1 MSRGTLDLPI
11 VSKFDK
17 TGLKKA
23 QDAFGGF
30 GKQLAGIAAGIAAA
44 FSVRAI
50 TRFAKES
57 VAVAEEAATAQARL
71 EAVAKATGV
80 FGDATDDVTKRLADF
95 AKSQEMLIATD
106 DVVIKGVQAKLLS
119 FKALSESADEAGG
132 AFDRATVAAFDMA
145 AAGFGSAEGNAV
157 ALGKALENPIK
168 GISALSRTGTVFT
181 EEQKEQIRVL
191 QESGD
196 LLGAQ
201 EIILSELES
210 QYGGVAEATADASDK
225 LDIAFKNIKE
235 SAGAAL
241 LPVFAELVEGMLPVL
256 ELVGEELAGAFEEL
270 APVLTDLAGQVPKL
284 LQAFIPMIPALG
296 AIAGLF
302 LELIAKLLPPFVEL
316 FDKLLPI
323 ILELVPI
330 LADAF
335 LSALEEL
342 FPVFFTLIDA
352 LIPIVEALLPVLV
365 EIIRAAAP
373 IVVKLIQAFM
383 PLLNRIL
390 PLLIRLI
397 DDLLPIG
404 LFLAELLGKIIIG
417 AVDLLITGFEK
428 AQDFFTNFGAFFETL
443 WTGIRN
449 FFARMVNGLIG
460 MFEGF
465 VNSVVTG
472 VNFMIRALNRL
483 KVKIPDFA
491 IFGALAGQTFGF
503 NIPEINR
510 VQFPKIPM
518 LADGGIVDKATLA
531 MIGESGPEAVV
542 PLDRMGSMGGATYN
556 ITVNAGFG
564 TNGPEVAEQI
574 VRLVRRY
581 ERNSG
586 PVFARA

>member
-50 TRFAKES
+50 TNFAKES
-57 VAVAEEAATAQARL
+57 VAVAEAAATAQARL

-80 FGDATDDVTKRLADF
+80 FGDETDKVTQRLADF
-95 AKSQEMLIATD
+95 AKEQEMRIAVD
-106 DVVIKGVQAKLLS
+106 DKVIKGVQAQLLS
-119 FKALSESADEAGG
+119 FKALSASADETGG
-132 AFDRATVAAFDMA
+132 AFDRATAAAFDMA

-168 GISALSRTGTVFT
+168 GVAALARTGTVFT
-181 EEQKEQIRVL
+181 DEQREQIKVL

-201 EIILSELES
+201 ELILNELES
-210 QYGGVAEATADASDK
+210 QYGGVAEATANASDK
-225 LDIAFKNIKE
+225 LEIAFENIKE

-241 LPVFAELVEGMLPVL
+241 LPVFAEVVEGLLPVL
-256 ELVGEELAGAFEEL
+256 EIVGEELAGAFTEL
-270 APVLTDLAGQVPKL
+270 SPVLMDLAGMLPGL
-284 LQAFIPMIPALG
+284 IQAFVPLIPALG
-296 AIAGLF
+296 SIAGLF
-302 LELIAKLLPPFVEL
+302 LELIAQLLPPFVEL

-335 LSALEEL
+335 LAALEEL
-342 FPVFFTLIDA
+342 LPVFIELA
-352 LIPIVEALLPVLV
+352 LALVPIVQALLPVLV
-365 EIIRAAAP
+365 QIIAAFAP
-373 IVVKLIQAFM
+373 VLSSLISAFM
-383 PLLNRIL
+383 PLLNRVL
-390 PLLIRLI
+390 PLFIRLI

-417 AVDLLITGFEK
+417 AVDLLISGFEK
-428 AQDFFTNFGAFFETL
+428 AQEFFTNFGVFFEEL

-449 FFARMVNGLIG
+449 FFAGMVNGLIG

-465 VNSVVTG
+465 VNSVIVG

-483 KVKIPDFA
+483 KVSIPDFA
-491 IFGALAGQTFGF
+491 IFGALRGQTFGF

-518 LADGGIVDKATLA
+518 LAEGGIVDRATLA
-531 MIGESGPEAVV
+531 MIGEAGPEAVI
-542 PLDRMGSMGGATYN
+542 PLDKLNATGSTYN
-556 ITVNAGFG
+556 IVVNAGMG
-564 TNGPEVAEQI
+564 ANGAEVGREI
-574 VRLVRRY
+574 VAAIKRY
-581 ERNSG
+581 ERSSG
-586 PVFARA
+586 KVFVSA